1 MLSELCNQILT
12 WTNLQ
17 TVPVRVPAMQDK
29 VMLCS
34 YSGPDYRG
42 ASLDGQ
48 VDEFYDFVSTEF
60 SQSDSTEESC
70 VQVEE
75 VKVEDEEEEVEEPVT
90 AVAVE
95 LKEARGP
102 CGLQGSIALHTTP
115 YRLARAASCRSRVIC
130 QLPLL
135 RELHRRTFL
144 QQEMPQLCLF
154 CLTARHN
161 QAVS

>member
-1 MLSELCNQILT
+1 
-12 WTNLQ
+12 
-17 TVPVRVPAMQDK
+17 
-29 VMLCS
+29 MLCS

-48 VDEFYDFVSTEF
+48 ADEFYDFVSTEF
-60 SQSDSTEESC
+60 AQSDSTEESC

-90 AVAVE
+90 AVAIE

-102 CGLQGSIALHTTP
+102 CGLQGSIALHATS
-115 YRLARAASCRSRVIC
+115 YLLAKSASCRSSVIC

-135 RELHRRTFL
+135 RELHRRMFL
-144 QQEMPQLCLF
+144 QQEMPQLYLF

-161 QAVS
+161 QVVS